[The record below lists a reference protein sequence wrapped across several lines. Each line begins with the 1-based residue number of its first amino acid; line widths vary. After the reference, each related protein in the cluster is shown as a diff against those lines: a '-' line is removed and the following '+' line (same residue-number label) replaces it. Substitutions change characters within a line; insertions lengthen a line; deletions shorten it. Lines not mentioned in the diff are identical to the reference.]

1 MAGAMLTNSSF
12 ARKVQEEI
20 HGREKSPSPSLT
32 VYYRGQIKS
41 TLGYL
46 HRNSFEGCFWGISLG
61 SLLTSTG
68 KVVIVV
74 VWKSGDMV

>member
-1 MAGAMLTNSSF
+1 MLTNSSF

-20 HGREKSPSPSLT
+20 HGRESPSPSLT

-46 HRNSFEGCFWGISLG
+46 ET
-61 SLLTSTG
+61 LLRGTG
-68 KVVIVV
+68 KVVV

>member
-20 HGREKSPSPSLT
+20 HGRESPSPSLT

-46 HRNSFEGCFWGISLG
+46 ET
-61 SLLTSTG
+61 LLRG
-68 KVVIVV
+68 V
-74 VWKSGDMV
+74 SGGYLWEAYLPLRVR

>member
-46 HRNSFEGCFWGISLG
+46 GT
-61 SLLTSTG
+61 LLRG
-68 KVVIVV
+68 F
-74 VWKSGDMV
+74 SGGYLWEAYLAVRVR

>member
-41 TLGYL
+41 TMGYL
-46 HRNSFEGCFWGISLG
+46 ETLLWG
-61 SLLTSTG
+61 
-68 KVVIVV
+68 V
-74 VWKSGDMV
+74 SGGYLWEAYLAVRVR

>member
-41 TLGYL
+41 SLGYL
-46 HRNSFEGCFWGISLG
+46 ET
-61 SLLTSTG
+61 LLRGTG
-68 KVVIVV
+68 KVVV